1 MRDSIVKRFEF
12 TFELAWK
19 VMKNYAEY
27 NGYEGMANS
36 PRNAIRL
43 AMQMGIVSNTEWM
56 SMLESRNTMAHAYDE
71 EEADSIIDELS
82 NYHNMFVAFEE
93 VMVNKLS
100 EIQ

>member
-1 MRDSIVKRFEF
+1 MDGQLNRCCERFARFQSALKRLSE
-12 TFELAWK
+12 
-19 VMKNYAEY
+19 
-27 NGYEGMANS
+27 ANS

-56 SMLESRNTMAHAYDE
+56 SMLESINTMAHVYDE

-82 NYHNMFVAFEE
+82 NYHNMLVAFEE